1 MSEEIIKVLDDLA
14 KRAGIAIDWT
24 SENVLPYLI
33 ELGGILIKYE
43 LWMSV
48 LLLVL
53 GVLAL
58 SAFIFIVIKITKAEE
73 INFIDDEVGFGIILF
88 FLLASGIAIFATQI
102 PDIIA
107 CITFPEKIIFEYL
120 QGAASW

>member
-14 KRAGIAIDWT
+14 RRAGIAIDWT

-33 ELGGILIKYE
+33 ELGGKLIKYE

-58 SAFIFIVIKITKAEE
+58 SAFIFIVIKIIKAKE
-73 INFIDDEVGFGIILF
+73 IDIDDEIGLSMILF
-88 FLLASGIAIFATQI
+88 FLLVSGIAIFAIQI

-120 QGAASW
+120 QGASSW

>member
-33 ELGGILIKYE
+33 ELAGKLIKYE

-53 GVLAL
+53 GILAL
-58 SAFIFIVIKITKAEE
+58 SAFIFIIIKLEKIA
-73 INFIDDEVGFGIILF
+73 NSIDDEAGLTVFLF

>member
-33 ELGGILIKYE
+33 ELGGRLIKYE
-43 LWMSV
+43 LWISI

-58 SAFIFIVIKITKAEE
+58 FALAFIVIKIEKIT
-73 INFIDDEVGFGIILF
+73 NTIDDEIGLGMILF
-88 FLLASGIAIFATQI
+88 FLLASAIAIFATQI

>member
-14 KRAGIAIDWT
+14 KRAGITIDWT

-33 ELGGILIKYE
+33 ELGSKLVKYE
-43 LWMSV
+43 LWMSI

-58 SAFIFIVIKITKAEE
+58 FVLAFIIIKIEKITN
-73 INFIDDEVGFGIILF
+73 IIDDEAGLTVFFF
-88 FLLASGIAIFATQI
+88 FLLASAIAIFATQI

-120 QGAASW
+120 QGASSW